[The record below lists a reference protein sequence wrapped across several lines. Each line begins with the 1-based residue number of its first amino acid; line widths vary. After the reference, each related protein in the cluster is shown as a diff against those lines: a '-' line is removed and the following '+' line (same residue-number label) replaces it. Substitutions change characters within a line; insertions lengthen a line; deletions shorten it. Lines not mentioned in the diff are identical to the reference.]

1 MLSIAYFYSMTLLYE
16 QFFMAAEG
24 RLCILDQEGKILAV
38 NTALCHTL
46 KYQQA
51 ELLGVSFQELIHE
64 QHRRHFITHIQDEDC
79 KNLLIFLQRK
89 DGSYQNFYWHHKI
102 IEGFVQAKLSN
113 DFRFSSTKI
122 EHSVGSYPIDNILN
136 KQVLDDGVWDW
147 DLEKNTMYY
156 SPRWKEILGYTDEEL
171 YNDVTTWQ
179 NLIHHEDLKASLQ
192 LIQDYNSGKI
202 KNFEIT
208 QRYYHKN
215 NSTVHVYCR
224 ATHFRD
230 ADGKVVR
237 MVGIVND
244 ITKVKLAEE
253 KQKKSER
260 ILSKAQE
267 IVKMGSWEWD
277 ITENKIIWS
286 EQLYKLLGFDANE
299 FTPQPETFLKY
310 LHPDEKQTVMKT
322 VWACIQNH
330 KAETIECRAICKDG
344 REILVRCEGYI
355 EYDVFNSLSRVVGVI
370 WDITEQKKA
379 EQELIRAKEVA
390 EASVKTK
397 EQFIS
402 TMSHEIRT
410 PMNAVIGMTNLLLQE
425 NPQPHQVEYLGVLQ
439 SAAKNLLLLI
449 NDILDFSKIEAG
461 KVVFEKI
468 DFDLKDLLNN
478 IHNIYSYSAKEKGLS
493 FQLEYDENI
502 YPLLVGDPTK
512 LSQIITN
519 LISNAI
525 KFTHRGIVKV
535 IVSLVEQKKQT
546 YTIKFSVTDTG
557 IGIPSDKIDT
567 IFDSFTQA
575 SIDTTRKFGG
585 TGLGLTISR
594 NLVSLQGGTM
604 NVQSTLGLGTVF
616 SFVLDFPK
624 SLAKIIPSSLQNN
637 HYLDIIKQDDLEGLN
652 ILIAEDNEANRY
664 VISRFLQSWKIA
676 YSFAVNGKEVV
687 AKIQEKPY
695 DLVFMDL
702 HMPELDGYEATK
714 QIRLLP
720 DKFYQ
725 EIPIIALTASVLSEV
740 GARIHELGMNDFLL
754 KPFEPR
760 ELYQKIV
767 NYTKVSSKPRTS
779 DNNFIRNEV
788 EVAVE
793 KPIKLEEN
801 IITEIKSIDFSSLEA
816 ITMGETGFAKE
827 LLQLYVK
834 QFTDYVTQ
842 LSILVVK
849 QNANDI
855 HTLNHKIKST
865 ITILQLQNSL
875 YREQTLLEE
884 IVALKNH
891 TKIQPQFEKVCK
903 LSQDIKQL
911 LIEKLALMH

>member
-1 MLSIAYFYSMTLLYE
+1 MTLLYE

-24 RLCILDQEGKILAV
+24 RLCILNQEGKILAV
-38 NTALCHTL
+38 NTALCQTL
-46 KYQQA
+46 KYQQS
-51 ELLGVSFQELIHE
+51 ELVGTLFQDLIHK
-64 QHRRHFITHIQDEDC
+64 QHRRHFIAHIQDVDC

-89 DGSYQNFYWHHKI
+89 DGSFQNFYWHHKTV
-102 IEGFVQAKLSN
+102 EGLVQAKLSN
-113 DFRFSSTKI
+113 EFRFANTKI

-147 DLEKNTMYY
+147 DLEKYTMYY

-179 NLIHHEDLKASLQ
+179 NLIHHEDLKATLQ
-192 LIQDYNSGKI
+192 LIQDYNTGKVQ
-202 KNFEIT
+202 NFEIM

-215 NSTVHVYCR
+215 NSTVYVYCR
-224 ATHFRD
+224 ATHFKD

-244 ITKVKLAEE
+244 ITKIKLAEE
-253 KQKKSER
+253 RQKKSER

-277 ITENKIIWS
+277 IVENKIIWS
-286 EQLYKLLGFDANE
+286 EQLYKLLGFEVNE
-299 FTPQPETFLKY
+299 FVPQPETFLKY
-310 LHPDEKQTVMKT
+310 LHADDKQNVMKT
-322 VWACIQNH
+322 VWTCIQNH
-330 KAETIECRAICKDG
+330 KAETLECRAICKDG

-355 EYDVFNSLSRVVGVI
+355 EYDVFNALSRVVGVI

-425 NPQPHQVEYLGVLQ
+425 NPQPHQTEYLGVLQ

-461 KVVFEKI
+461 KIVFEKI

-478 IHNIYSYSAKEKGLS
+478 IHNIYSYSAKEKGLA

-525 KFTHRGIVKV
+525 KFTQQGTVKV
-535 IVSLVEQKKQT
+535 IVSLVTQQKQD
-546 YTIKFSVTDTG
+546 YAIKFAVTDTG
-557 IGIPSDKIDT
+557 IGIPQDKLET

-585 TGLGLTISR
+585 TGLGLTISK
-594 NLVSLQGGTM
+594 NLVALQGGSM
-604 NVQSTLGLGTVF
+604 NVQSKLGVGTTF
-616 SFVLDFPK
+616 YFVLTFEK
-624 SLAKIIPSSLQNN
+624 SFAKIIPTSLQNN
-637 HYLDIIKQDDLEGLN
+637 HYLEGVKQDELEGLN
-652 ILIAEDNEANRY
+652 ILVAEDNEANRY
-664 VISRFLQSWKIA
+664 VISRFLKNWKVNYA
-676 YSFAVNGKEVV
+676 FAVNGKEVV
-687 AKIQEKPY
+687 EKIQEKEY

-720 DKFYQ
+720 NKLYQ

-760 ELYQKIV
+760 DLYQKIINHTRPKINHLAEQPKNTV
-767 NYTKVSSKPRTS
+767 IAEKISNSSK
-779 DNNFIRNEV
+779 NQ
-788 EVAVE
+788 A
-793 KPIKLEEN
+793 
-801 IITEIKSIDFSSLEA
+801 ITEDITSVSVIKSIDFKHLEA

-834 QFTDYVTQ
+834 QFTDYVAQ
-842 LSILVVK
+842 LSILITK
-849 QNANDI
+849 QNASDV
-855 HTLNHKIKST
+855 HALNHKVKST

-875 YREQTLLEE
+875 YKEQNLLEE
-884 IVALKNH
+884 VIALKDAVRINL
-891 TKIQPQFEKVCK
+891 QFEKVCE
-903 LSQDIKQL
+903 LCEDVKQL
-911 LIEKLALMH
+911 LVEKLALMQ